1 MTHARNSRG
10 VSITHNTRY
19 SLPTLTYVYAQA
31 AQIHTRKRRKKV
43 GYKMLKQT
51 HAHRHRHTHTHT
63 VGEVTM
69 FQLRSTDYTKTHNKV
84 KYVCIGIQINAR
96 IHSKKT

>member
-1 MTHARNSRG
+1 
-10 VSITHNTRY
+10 
-19 SLPTLTYVYAQA
+19 
-31 AQIHTRKRRKKV
+31 
-43 GYKMLKQT
+43 MLKQT

-96 IHSKKT
+96 IHSKKRKRYRNQRSTRSCTDRKHIHKDVSKL